1 MKFLMLEFHFH
12 SKFQLRKKRAGL
24 VAAGGDSDGA

>member
-12 SKFQLRKKRAGL
+12 SRFWLRKKRAGL
-24 VAAGGDSDGA
+24 VAAGGDSD